1 MQILI
6 KNETIFQSLCVTLMQ
21 LVGFEVCRTFSNIY
35 VLYHVSV
42 VVYFSTFGI
51 PIETEA
57 LG

>member
-6 KNETIFQSLCVTLMQ
+6 KNKTIFQSLYVTLMQ

-35 VLYHVSV
+35 VLYHVSI
-42 VVYFSTFGI
+42 VYFSTFGVL
-51 PIETEA
+51 IETEV